1 MVGINN
7 NTDRKVGEGNK
18 MGQHINRYTVTA
30 TLGSETE
37 TETLYEVNET
47 EATFSA
53 MAFILNTAVASNLWA
68 KGEIVLADTEGNE
81 IRRMEA
87 KV

>member
-1 MVGINN
+1 MKGL
-7 NTDRKVGEGNK
+7 T
-18 MGQHINRYTVTA
+18 RYTLTA

-47 EATFSA
+47 DATFSA
-53 MAFILNTAVASNLWA
+53 ISHIMNMGVLSTLWA
-68 KGEIVLADTEGNE
+68 KGEIVLADTAGNE

-87 KV
+87 KA

>member
-1 MVGINN
+1 
-7 NTDRKVGEGNK
+7 
-18 MGQHINRYTVTA
+18 MGKHLRRYTVTA
-30 TLGSETE
+30 TLNSESETE
-37 TETLYEVNET
+37 TFYGVDDTD
-47 EATFSA
+47 ATFSA
-53 MAFILNTAVASNLWA
+53 MAFILNTAVSSTLWA

>member
-1 MVGINN
+1 M
-7 NTDRKVGEGNK
+7 K
-18 MGQHINRYTVTA
+18 HIKRYTVTA

-47 EATFSA
+47 DATFSA
-53 MAFILNTAVASNLWA
+53 ISHIMNMGVLSTLWA

>member
-1 MVGINN
+1 MSKHV
-7 NTDRKVGEGNK
+7 K
-18 MGQHINRYTVTA
+18 RYTVTA

-68 KGEIVLADTEGNE
+68 KGEIVLTDTEGNE

>member
-1 MVGINN
+1 M
-7 NTDRKVGEGNK
+7 K
-18 MGQHINRYTVTA
+18 HIKRYTVTA

-47 EATFSA
+47 DATFSA
-53 MAFILNTAVASNLWA
+53 ISHIMNMSVLSTLWA

>member
-1 MVGINN
+1 
-7 NTDRKVGEGNK
+7 
-18 MGQHINRYTVTA
+18 MGKHLRRYTVTA
-30 TLGSETE
+30 TLNNESETE
-37 TETLYEVNET
+37 TFYEMNDT
-47 EATFSA
+47 DATFSA
-53 MAFILNTAVASNLWA
+53 MSFILNTAVSNTLWA

>member
-1 MVGINN
+1 
-7 NTDRKVGEGNK
+7 

-30 TLGSETE
+30 TLNSESE
-37 TETLYEVNET
+37 TETLYEVNDT
-47 EATFSA
+47 DATFSA

-68 KGEIVLADTEGNE
+68 KGEIVLADSEGNE

>member
-1 MVGINN
+1 M
-7 NTDRKVGEGNK
+7 GN
-18 MGQHINRYTVTA
+18 HLRRYTVTA
-30 TLGSETE
+30 TLNTESE
-37 TETLYEVNET
+37 TETLYEANDT

-53 MAFILNTAVASNLWA
+53 MAFILNTAVNSTLWA
-68 KGEIVLADTEGNE
+68 KGQIVLADTEGNE

>member
-1 MVGINN
+1 V
-7 NTDRKVGEGNK
+7 K
-18 MGQHINRYTVTA
+18 HIKRYTLTA

-47 EATFSA
+47 DATFSA
-53 MAFILNTAVASNLWA
+53 ISHIMNMGVLSTLWA
-68 KGEIVLADTEGNE
+68 KGEIVLADTAGNE

-87 KV
+87 KA